1 MRRAAICALVLPALT
16 PAASE
21 AAGDAVRYKGET
33 EDGRKVKL
41 VADPR
46 GEVMRGAITAIT
58 DCSGDFDDFRA
69 RVEIKSPLDRSS
81 PRGFRDKGSFV
92 EEDDVYSARYR
103 YDVEGEHESDRV
115 IAGSL
120 DLEVV
125 FRRKGKEYVTC
136 TVEDLVFSAQ
146 RAKTPGGRAILG

>member
-1 MRRAAICALVLPALT
+1 VLPALV
-16 PAASE
+16 PAASV
-21 AAGDAVRYKGET
+21 AAGDTVRYKGET

-41 VADPR
+41 VADQR
-46 GEVMRGAITAIT
+46 GEVLRGAINAVT

-69 RVEIKSPLDRSS
+69 RVELSSPLDRTN
-81 PRGFRDKGSFV
+81 PRGFRDEGSF
-92 EEDDVYSARYR
+92 EESDDVYSARYR
-103 YDVEGEHESDRV
+103 YLVKGEHESDRV

-146 RAKTPGGRAILG
+146 RAKTAGGRAIPG

>member
-1 MRRAAICALVLPALT
+1 VLPALA
-16 PAASE
+16 PGAVA

-41 VADPR
+41 VADSR
-46 GEVMRGAITAIT
+46 GEVLRGAITAIT

-69 RVEIKSPLDRSS
+69 RVEFSSPLDRSS

-103 YDVEGEHESDRV
+103 YDVRGEHETDRV

-125 FRRKGKEYVTC
+125 FRRNGEEYVTC
-136 TVEDLVFSAQ
+136 TVEGLVFSAQ
-146 RAKTPGGRAILG
+146 RGKTAGKRAGRG

>member
-1 MRRAAICALVLPALT
+1 MLPALA
-16 PAASE
+16 PAAST
-21 AAGDAVRYKGET
+21 AAGDAVPYKGET

-46 GEVMRGAITAIT
+46 GEVLRGAINAIT

-69 RVEIKSPLDRSS
+69 RVELSSPLDRSN
-81 PRGFRDKGSFV
+81 PRGFRDEGSFV

-103 YDVEGEHESDRV
+103 YLVKGEHESDRV

-120 DLEVV
+120 DLAVV
-125 FRRKGKEYVTC
+125 FRREGKEYVTC
-136 TVEDLVFSAQ
+136 TVEGLVFSAN
-146 RAKTPGGRAILG
+146 RAKTSDERAPLG